1 MSMKK
6 PSKTKKKRK
15 SSRRTKRGR
24 KRNQASLR
32 GSRKRDD
39 VAVIHFNGY
48 DIVYGPMDDEYSDLV
63 PPEIEKEISVDL
75 YLLSGDN
82 PRKAIHRLKEL
93 RLQYPE
99 HPRIYNYLAKAY
111 SYIRDAKKM
120 IEVIEENY
128 RRNPDYLFAK
138 INYAQICLQRGEI
151 HKIPIILDDKFDLKM
166 LYPERNEFH
175 VTEAVSFFGMLG
187 MYFLK
192 IDDMD
197 QPKRMLKILE
207 DLDPDAEMTKELK
220 RQITVAKRL
229 STFKRLLNIRK

>member
-1 MSMKK
+1 MKK
-6 PSKTKKKRK
+6 KSKSKKKRK
-15 SSRRTKRGR
+15 SSRRTKKGR
-24 KRNQASLR
+24 KRNQASFK

-39 VAVIHFNGY
+39 LAVIQFNEY
-48 DIVYGPMDDEYSDLV
+48 DIVYDPMDDEYSDLV

-75 YLLSGDN
+75 YLLAGDN

-111 SYIRDAKKM
+111 SYVRDAEKM
-120 IEVIEENY
+120 IEVVEENY

-138 INYAQICLQRGEI
+138 INYAQICLQRGKI
-151 HKIPIILDDKFDLKM
+151 HKIPIILDHKFDLKM

-187 MYFLK
+187 IYFLK

-197 QPKRMLKILE
+197 QSKRMLMILE
-207 DLDPDAEMTKELK
+207 DIDPDAEMTKELK
-220 RQITVAKRL
+220 RQIRVAKRL
-229 STFKRLLNIRK
+229 CTFKRLLNIRE